1 MAWVLAPFINA
12 NGQALG
18 SEITAGLQ
26 LGEKLRHREASQII
40 NPPKSEFLA
49 SLLLST

>member
-1 MAWVLAPFINA
+1 MVRVLAPY
-12 NGQALG
+12 LPRKVKEWG

-40 NPPKSEFLA
+40 NPSKSEFLA